1 MKLPSHL
8 LEAQRL
14 LDAGLKLI
22 PLKKNTKEPHGFDW
36 NNGSNYATEIH
47 PKATGYG
54 IHLVANGLCS
64 VDPDNVEMAEKGLA
78 ALGFN
83 LEDIMN
89 AGVRTC
95 SSRPGS
101 GGRSTFKATPD
112 LRWIR
117 FAAKGVGIALEFR
130 AHSDNLQDCVP
141 GVKYLDKAGN
151 ECTQDYDPF
160 SAATFDAAPELP
172 ADLLA
177 WWTRMSEDDA
187 FYIEQET
194 LFFAALGIEWDR
206 TNTHG
211 KQLYGSSPMRISY
224 NQSHKVEDLL
234 RKHGYVEHGV
244 DRWSAPEATGSPGIR
259 PIKNKIDLWQSDHGS
274 DVLNGTF
281 DAWTAY
287 VLLEHGG
294 DVDAAE
300 RAEGESVLDMF
311 EAEDEAGALVSGFE
325 ALESE
330 ARRVDGRDA
339 FKAFAEKVSAVRMEV
354 LNATDRTMLAGII
367 ASAKVLDGMT
377 KANIAAALKFT
388 PKRIADHR
396 DRPKYERN
404 EEGEIMTTTGNIT
417 LALQSP
423 SEMGISIAH
432 DDFTDDLKFSK
443 DGGET
448 WELFSDQH
456 YVGVLIRLEQLGIY
470 GVSTQKV
477 RECVYSVAVANTIDT
492 AQVWLSGLEWDG
504 VKRIDGFFV
513 NYFGAED
520 SAYVREVGRYIWSAL
535 AGRVL
540 VPGVQADMVPVLVGK
555 QGVRKSTGIVAMA
568 PGREFFSE
576 FIFGEN
582 ETESARK
589 MRGCLVGE
597 LAELRGLRSKEKE
610 HIKAW
615 LTRTHEEVR
624 KLYKEFTTVFARRH
638 MFIGSTNDEKFLDED
653 PSGQRRWLPIRVGMG
668 DVEAIS
674 RDRDQLWAEGRELFT
689 ENEGIWYA
697 AAELLAREVHGD
709 FIEADSWEGLIT
721 EWLDDLESGGGLPEW
736 ITTDQICD
744 HAIDVP
750 KSGRHSGVARRVG
763 GILRKLGWETKV
775 KRIGEKHN
783 VKNVWVKG

>member
-36 NNGSNYATEIH
+36 NNGNNYATEIH

-141 GVKYLDKAGN
+141 GVQYLDKAGN

-160 SAATFDAAPELP
+160 SVATLEAAPELP

-211 KQLYGSSPMRISY
+211 KHLYGESRLRVSY

-259 PIKNKIDLWQSDHGS
+259 PIKGKVDLWQSDHGS

-325 ALESE
+325 ALEAE

-339 FKAFAEKVSAVRMEV
+339 FKAFAEKVSSVRMEV

-367 ASAKVLDGMT
+367 SSARVLDGMT
-377 KANIAAALKFT
+377 KANIAAALKFA
-388 PKRIADHR
+388 PKKIADHR
-396 DRPKYERN
+396 DRPKYERDDDGN
-404 EEGEIMTTTGNIT
+404 IRTTTGNIV
-417 LALQSP
+417 LALS
-423 SEMGISIAH
+423 SESEIGTTFTYDA
-432 DDFTDDLKFSK
+432 FTDQYLHSS
-443 DGGET
+443 DGGWRQLRDE
-448 WELFSDQH
+448 H
-456 YVGVLIRLEQLGIY
+456 YTHLLIKLEKLGIY
-470 GVSTQKV
+470 GVTNKKV
-477 RECVYSVAVANTIDT
+477 AECLCLVCRNNEIDS
-492 AQVWLSGLEWDG
+492 AKDWLDGLEWDG
-504 VKRIDGFFV
+504 VPRVRRFFV
-513 NYFGAED
+513 DYFGAED
-520 SAYVREVGRYIWSAL
+520 SPYVEAVGAYIWTAL
-535 AGRVL
+535 AARVM
-540 VPGVQADMVPVLVGK
+540 VPGHQVDMIPVLVGG
-555 QGVRKSTGIVAMA
+555 QGVGKSTGIAAMS
-568 PGREFFSE
+568 PRPEFFSE
-576 FIFGEN
+576 FSFGEK
-582 ETESARK
+582 EVEVARRMTGK
-589 MRGCLVGE
+589 LVGE
-597 LAELRGLRSKEKE
+597 ISELRGLRSREGE
-610 HIKAW
+610 HIKGW
-615 LTRTHEEVR
+615 ITRRVEEVR
-624 KLYKEFTTVFARRH
+624 RMYENTVRQFPRRLCFLGTTNEDA
-638 MFIGSTNDEKFLDED
+638 FLSED
-653 PSGQRRWLPIRVGMG
+653 PSGQRRWLPVRVTAGA
-668 DVEAIS
+668 V
-674 RDRDQLWAEGRELFT
+674 DRIKADCAQLWAEGRVLF
-689 ENEGIWYA
+689 
-697 AAELLAREVHGD
+697 AEVGVAYRDAEEMARLVHED
-709 FIEADSWEGLIT
+709 FVVPDIFEIPV
-721 EWLDDLESGGGLPEW
+721 LDYLESVRDGFGGYPILTMNEILWGALKLE
-736 ITTDQICD
+736 D
-744 HAIDVP
+744 A
-750 KSGRHSGVARRVG
+750 KARAHECSRVS
-763 GILRKLGWETKV
+763 GILRKHGWRACRHKKARSWKFE
-775 KRIGEKHN
+775 G
-783 VKNVWVKG
+783 